1 MNNTRFIARLDVKG
15 KNLIKGVHLE
25 GLRIIGDP
33 QTHAT
38 QYYLD
43 GADEI
48 LFMDPVASLYG
59 RNNLSK
65 IVERTAE
72 NVFVPITVGGGIRS
86 VSDVRELM
94 NHGADKIA
102 INTAA
107 VENPYLISEIA
118 SIFGQQCVVL
128 SVEALRNP
136 DGGWSV
142 FTSNGRERSKYEL
155 LEWLNLAVKL
165 GVGEVLLT
173 SIDFEGTNKGFDLD
187 LLAAADSSVD
197 VPIIISGGMGQ
208 VKDVIS
214 ATSNGADA
222 IAIADL
228 LHYKKV
234 NISEMKEFARFNLLD
249 VRL

>member
-1 MNNTRFIARLDVKG
+1 MSNIRFIARLDVKG

-25 GLRIIGDP
+25 GLRVIGDP
-33 QTHAT
+33 QSYAT
-38 QYYLD
+38 KYYES

-59 RNNLSK
+59 RNSLSE

-86 VSDVRELM
+86 VDDVRELM
-94 NHGADKIA
+94 RRGADKIA

-107 VENPYLISEIA
+107 VENPHLITEIA

-128 SVEALRNP
+128 SVEALRNSSG
-136 DGGWSV
+136 DWSV
-142 FTSNGRERSKYEL
+142 YTSNGREKSKYEL
-155 LEWLNLAVKL
+155 IEWLEVTQKC
-165 GVGEVLLT
+165 GVGEILLT
-173 SIDFEGTNKGFDLD
+173 SIDNEGTNKGFDLD
-187 LLAAADSSVD
+187 LVAAASSAVD
-197 VPIIISGGMGQ
+197 VPIVISGGMGRLD
-208 VKDVIS
+208 DVVLAI
-214 ATSNGADA
+214 SNGASA

-228 LHYKKV
+228 LHYDKLG
-234 NISEMKEFARFNLLD
+234 ITEMKNFAAQHQLN

>member
-1 MNNTRFIARLDVKG
+1 MKNTRFIARLDVKG
-15 KNLIKGVHLE
+15 ENLIKGVHLE

-59 RNNLSK
+59 RNNLSE

-94 NHGADKIA
+94 NRGADKVA

-107 VENPYLISEIA
+107 VENPCLISEIA

-142 FTSNGRERSKYEL
+142 FTSNGREKSKYEL
-155 LEWLNLAVKL
+155 LEWLNLAIRL
-165 GVGEVLLT
+165 GAGEILLT
-173 SIDFEGTNKGFDLD
+173 SIDFEGTNKGFDLE

-228 LHYKKV
+228 LHYKKMS
-234 NISEMKEFARFNLLD
+234 ISEMKEFARLNLLD